1 MERVDQL
8 IRELGIVADVMEVAV
23 PDAASAAAVRF
34 LGSPTIHVNGIDV
47 EPAARNAKLFGLAC
61 RFYSSGPV
69 RQGVPPLR
77 LIREALFEQLSI
89 EALDSPP
96 VAF

>member
-1 MERVDQL
+1 MNRL
-8 IRELGIVADVMEVAV
+8 IEELGVTAIVLEVPV
-23 PDAASAAAVRF
+23 TDLASATAFRF
-34 LGSPTIHVNGIDV
+34 LGSPTVHVNGADI
-47 EPAARNAKLFGLAC
+47 EPEARNAALFGLAC
-61 RFYSSGPV
+61 RFYSSGSV

-89 EALDSPP
+89 KALDSPP